1 MTLYDISNLNAS
13 CDLYFDSTTII
24 YDLNSFGRK
33 CNIDYGL
40 DEYTDYEEC
49 YSLEENSYREE
60 AKSSSLGLFYMDFTN
75 IYNDNTINVC
85 YRPMSIR
92 RFWNPKITFYN
103 MMALQYDT
111 CDNIFKVPMF
121 IIVSAIEEKN
131 NTVY

>member
-1 MTLYDISNLNAS
+1 MTFYDISNLNTFH
-13 CDLYFDSTTII
+13 DLYFDTITI
-24 YDLNSFGRK
+24 YDLESFSSSYH
-33 CNIDYGL
+33 NDDL

-49 YSLEENSYREE
+49 YNLEEYSYREE

-75 IYNDNTINVC
+75 TYSNNTINVC

-121 IIVSAIEEKN
+121 IIVSTIEEKN
-131 NTVY
+131 NAVYW